1 MSFVRI
7 LWFTAAW
14 LCMAGIAVCG
24 IRVLGAPQT
33 WPEPVAIGI
42 LMLAAGT
49 FAAAQ
54 ARATQ

>member
-7 LWFTAAW
+7 AWFTAAW

-24 IRVLGAPQT
+24 IRVLGTPQT

>member
-1 MSFVRI
+1 MSLTRI
-7 LWFTAAW
+7 IWFTLSW
-14 LCMAGIAVCG
+14 LCVVGIAVCG
-24 IRVLGAPQT
+24 IRVLGTPQT

>member
-1 MSFVRI
+1 MSLVRI
-7 LWFTAAW
+7 LWFTFAW
-14 LCMAGIAVCG
+14 LCVAGIAFCG
-24 IRVLGAPQT
+24 LRVIGTPQT
-33 WPEPVAIGI
+33 WPEPIAIGI